1 MRTRRSTSACTNSA
15 KSSSKVQQST
25 NVPAE
30 KKADFSKLD
39 LLTTQQVA
47 HYTTLSESTFEKRRS
62 HKKSPAYIKIGGRVL
77 YRREVIDQWLD
88 AQTHEPRGGADA

>member
-1 MRTRRSTSACTNSA
+1 MRTKRSTSACTNSA
-15 KSSSKVQQST
+15 KSQSKVQPAT
-25 NVPAE
+25 NAQAQ

-77 YRREVIDQWLD
+77 YRREVIDEWLD
-88 AQTHEPRGGADA
+88 AQTHKPGGFENA